1 MKRIFF
7 LFISSLVVGAILF
20 AIFYWGLNWELV
32 TAVNVGL
39 SGALG
44 GLAAEFIRLYAE
56 KRKRGNSLR
65 R

>member
-1 MKRIFF
+1 MKRVFI
-7 LFISSLVVGAILF
+7 LFIASLIVGAIVF
-20 AIFYWGLNWELV
+20 AVFYWVLNWELV

-44 GLAAEFIRLYAE
+44 GLVAEFIRLYAE
-56 KRKRGNSLR
+56 KRKRGNTLR